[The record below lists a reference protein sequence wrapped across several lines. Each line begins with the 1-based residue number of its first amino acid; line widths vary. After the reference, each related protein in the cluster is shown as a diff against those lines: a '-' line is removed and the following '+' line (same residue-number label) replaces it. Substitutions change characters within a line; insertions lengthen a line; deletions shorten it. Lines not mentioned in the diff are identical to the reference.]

1 MRLDTAKIHGFLR
14 FENTLEIDFR
24 TLPAGLIAFVGPIGE
39 GKTTALETPLAV
51 LFRQLLSRQGALV
64 DYALARD
71 SYLEA
76 QFTLDGRGTFRARVN
91 LDGVKRGQDAVIVPV
106 LPDGTEGPALNDGK
120 VSSYDVVIADLFP
133 SLQLL
138 RASAVISQD
147 RRGSFADLDPK
158 GRKALFG
165 EMIGTGHYQQMSDTA
180 RAAAT
185 MVEAARGRLA
195 AVRDTLARNTTQET
209 IEAIE
214 NSEHS
219 IGVEIARLSD
229 LRVDLQAVLIRLE
242 TGLSGLQEQASKHQ
256 AGLIKR
262 QATWPRI
269 EQAGR
274 DEDRARQE
282 LEEATA
288 QHQEDLEALAHKLQE
303 ALDDLDVQLAD
314 PAWLDQELGRI
325 DADVHVAMAR
335 LEASAADLTTL
346 TQELQDI
353 DDNLQDQQKDVDTRI
368 GNNRTVLQR
377 APEIRAAVAV
387 KTQAEA
393 QMVTWRQRET
403 ALRTKARDAQTKVN
417 DAVTHLV
424 QIDATASQL
433 THLEQAVAA
442 LSGVPCHGEGQ
453 FGACRFLTDAKA
465 AEQTIPELRQMV
477 ATRGAWEQQRDT
489 QDAAGQDVDQGL
501 IDVARQIRRL
511 EQDIATANAK
521 ARLLASVE
529 TAESRID
536 DLKQQRRVNEQH
548 AETARAGVH
557 AREALRQADLAE
569 CLRGKA
575 VEAANRR
582 EQAQASEKRRQDALY
597 QRRVTVQAEA
607 DAEMARVTGRY
618 QARQDQLHDH
628 LTTLDGVLVTLR
640 AELAAAE
647 QDERDY
653 AGAALAAAAL
663 QGELAAERRRWD
675 DLTMTLATLQAE
687 KQDVTRQRVA
697 FEARRMELDGLT
709 VRIETLTDEQI
720 EWNWLAKALGRDGL
734 QTLEIDAAGPTVS
747 HYTNELLSVC
757 FGARFSI
764 DLVTQEAKAGGKGLK
779 ESFQIKVYDNERG
792 GTARDL
798 DALSGG
804 EKVVVGEALAN
815 AIALY
820 NNNRSGMQIQTLFR
834 DETTGSLD
842 PETAPLYV
850 AMLRKVQQLGD
861 VRQIFYVTHS
871 PVAAALADAQIRFAG
886 GTATVAWPPFREAA

>member
-71 SYLEA
+71 SFLEA

-106 LPDGTEGPALNDGK
+106 LPDGTEGEPLNDGK
-120 VSSYDVVIADLFP
+120 VSTYDAAIAELFP

-158 GRKALFG
+158 GRKALCG

-180 RAAAT
+180 RAAAN

-195 AVRDTLARNTTQET
+195 AVRDTLVRNTTQET
-209 IEAIE
+209 IDAIE
-214 NSEHS
+214 NSEQS

-229 LRVDLQAVLIRLE
+229 LRSDVRAAMARLE
-242 TGLSGLQEQASKHQ
+242 TGLSELQEQAATHQAALIKHQ
-256 AGLIKR
+256 AI
-262 QATWPRI
+262 WPRI
-269 EQAGR
+269 QQAER
-274 DEDRARQE
+274 DEEQARQE
-282 LEEATA
+282 LDNAVGR
-288 QHQEDLEALAHKLQE
+288 HQEDLEACADRLQE
-303 ALDDLDVQLAD
+303 TLDDLDVQMAN
-314 PAWLDQELGRI
+314 PAWLDQDLGQI
-325 DADVHVAMAR
+325 DADLHMAIAR
-335 LEASAADLTTL
+335 LEASAADVTTV
-346 TQELQDI
+346 TMELQSI
-353 DDNLQDQQKDVDTRI
+353 ADDLQRQQQDVDTRI
-368 GNNRTVLQR
+368 GNNRTVLRQ
-377 APEIRAAVAV
+377 APEIRAAAAV
-387 KTQAEA
+387 KTHAEA

-403 ALRTKARDAQTKVN
+403 ALRNRARDAQTKVN
-417 DAVTHLV
+417 EAVTHLV
-424 QIDATASQL
+424 QIEATASQL

-442 LSGVPCHGEGQ
+442 LSGVPCHGGGQ

-465 AEQTIPELRQMV
+465 AEHTIPELRQMV
-477 ATRGAWEQQRDT
+477 ATRGSWEQQRDT
-489 QDAAGQDVDQGL
+489 QDAAGKDVDQIL
-501 IDVARQIRRL
+501 VDVAGQIRRL
-511 EQDIATANAK
+511 EQDIATANVK
-521 ARLLASVE
+521 AMLLASVE
-529 TAESRID
+529 TAESRIE
-536 DLKQQRRVNEQH
+536 DLEQQRTVNEQH

-569 CLRGKA
+569 CIRGMA
-575 VEAANRR
+575 VDAAHRR
-582 EQAQASEKRRQDALY
+582 EQAQAAEKRRQDALY
-597 QRRVTVQAEA
+597 QRRVTVQTEA
-607 DAEMARVTGRY
+607 GAEMARTTGRY
-618 QARQDQLHDH
+618 QARQVQLQDQLTN
-628 LTTLDGVLVTLR
+628 LEGVLVTLR

-663 QGELAAERRRWD
+663 QGELAADRRRWD

-687 KQDVTRQRVA
+687 QQDVTRQRLA
-697 FEARRMELDGLT
+697 FEARRRELDGLT

-804 EKVVVGEALAN
+804 EKVIVGEALAN

>member
-1 MRLDTAKIHGFLR
+1 MLQTVSGILRRLSSLDVR
-14 FENTLEIDFR
+14 
-24 TLPAGLIAFVGPIGE
+24 P
-39 GKTTALETPLAV
+39 TPV
-51 LFRQLLSRQGALV
+51 NGAL
-64 DYALARD
+64 
-71 SYLEA
+71 
-76 QFTLDGRGTFRARVN
+76 
-91 LDGVKRGQDAVIVPV
+91 
-106 LPDGTEGPALNDGK
+106 
-120 VSSYDVVIADLFP
+120 

-180 RAAAT
+180 RAAANL
-185 MVEAARGRLA
+185 VEAARGRTM
-195 AVRDTLARNTTQET
+195 AVRDALARDTTPDILQA
-209 IEAIE
+209 IEADRQ
-214 NSEHS
+214 SLVADS
-219 IGVEIARLSD
+219 TRLSL
-229 LRVDLQAVLIRLE
+229 LRAELQERMTRLE
-242 TGLSGLQEQASKHQ
+242 MELSGVQAQAGKHQ
-256 AGLIKR
+256 AAVIKR
-262 QATWPRI
+262 QATQPAL
-269 EQAGR
+269 EQAER
-274 DEDRARQE
+274 DHERARVE
-282 LEEATA
+282 LEAATR
-288 QHQEDLEALAHKLQE
+288 QHEEDLDVLAHKLQE
-303 ALDDLDVQLAD
+303 ALDNLDVQLAD
-314 PAWLDQELGRI
+314 PAWLDHELGKI
-325 DADVHVAMAR
+325 DADMHVAMTR

-346 TQELQDI
+346 TRELQDI
-353 DDNLQDQQKDVDTRI
+353 DDNLQHQQQDVEVRLA
-368 GNNRTVLQR
+368 NNRTVLQQ
-377 APEIRAAVAV
+377 APEIRAAAEV

-393 QMVTWRQRET
+393 QMVTLRHRET
-403 ALRTKARDAQTKVN
+403 GLRNQSRDAQTKFN
-417 DAVTHLV
+417 EAVTHLL

-465 AEQTIPELRQMV
+465 AEHTIPELRQMV

-489 QDAAGQDVDQGL
+489 QDAAGRDVEQDLV
-501 IDVARQIRRL
+501 DVAGQIRRL

-521 ARLLASVE
+521 ATLLASVE
-529 TAESRID
+529 TAESRIE
-536 DLKQQRRVNEQH
+536 DLEQQRRVNEQH
-548 AETARAGVH
+548 AETAKAGVH

-569 CLRGKA
+569 CIRGKA
-575 VEAANRR
+575 VDAAHRR
-582 EQAQASEKRRQDALY
+582 KQAQTSEKRRQDALS

-607 DAEMARVTGRY
+607 GAERARVTERY
-618 QARQDQLHDH
+618 QARHVQLHDQ
-628 LTTLDGVLVTLR
+628 LTNLEGILVTLR

-647 QDERDY
+647 QDERTY

-663 QGELAAERRRWD
+663 QGELAADRRRWD
-675 DLTMTLATLQAE
+675 ALTMTLATLQAE
-687 KQDVTRQRVA
+687 QRDVTRQRLA
-697 FEARRMELDGLT
+697 FEARQVELDGLT
-709 VRIETLTDEQI
+709 VRIEALTDEQI

-747 HYTNELLSVC
+747 HFTNELLSVC

-792 GTARDL
+792 GVARDL

-804 EKVVVGEALAN
+804 EKVIVGEALAN

-871 PVAAALADAQIRFAG
+871 PVAAALADAQIQFAG
-886 GTATVAWPPFREAA
+886 GTATVAWPPFRDAA